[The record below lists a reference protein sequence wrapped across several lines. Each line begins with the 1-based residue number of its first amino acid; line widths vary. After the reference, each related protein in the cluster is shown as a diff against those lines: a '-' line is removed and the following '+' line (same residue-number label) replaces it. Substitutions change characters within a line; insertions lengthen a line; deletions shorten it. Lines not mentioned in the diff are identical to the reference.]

1 MLRLAGIVDKRRDKK
16 RTVDRSLRM
25 YDGFPMTTV
34 RLMRDDEWDA
44 VAELIF
50 SSTNRWYQK
59 HLNRTCFGGDDAS
72 VARVFPEVYGALD
85 PGQALVA
92 EVDGVLAG
100 SCFVHPRETHVSL
113 GIMNAAQEFAGR
125 GVARAL
131 LDEVIRL
138 ADGKPVRLVS
148 SALNLDSYSL
158 YTRAGFAP
166 YALYQDMLFPEGRG
180 LECPA
185 EGVRPAM
192 LGDVDAMVA
201 LEDRISGIRRA
212 GDFRHFIENPE
223 GIWSVSVMEGSDGL
237 VGFLASVDHPG
248 CRMLG
253 PGVMGNT
260 ECALALITAELKRF
274 EGASPVFLIPAE
286 EHELIAR
293 LYAAGAR
300 NCELHVAQCLGVA
313 RKPSGV
319 VMPSFLP
326 ESA

>member
-1 MLRLAGIVDKRRDKK
+1 M
-16 RTVDRSLRM
+16 
-25 YDGFPMTTV
+25 
-34 RLMRDDEWDA
+34 MRDDEWDA

-50 SSTNRWYQK
+50 RSTNGWYEK
-59 HLNRTCFGGDDAS
+59 HLNRGCFGGDDPL

-113 GIMNAAQEFAGR
+113 GIMNAAPGFAGK

-131 LDEVIRL
+131 LDEVIQR
-138 ADGKPVRLVS
+138 AEGKPVRLVS

-158 YTRAGFAP
+158 YTRAGFSP
-166 YALYQDMLFPEGRG
+166 YALYQDMVFPEGRG
-180 LECPA
+180 LECA
-185 EGVRPAM
+185 TTGVRPAE

-201 LEDRISGIRRA
+201 LEETISGIRRG

-223 GIWSVSVMEGSDGL
+223 GIWSVSVMDADDGL
-237 VGFLASVDHPG
+237 AGFLASVDHPG

-253 PGVMGNT
+253 PGAIGNT
-260 ECALALITAELKRF
+260 ESALALIAAELKRF
-274 EGASPVFLIPAE
+274 GDASPVFLVPATE
-286 EHELIAR
+286 RELVAQ
-293 LYAAGAR
+293 LYTAGAR
-300 NCELHVAQCLGVA
+300 NCELHVAQCLGEA
-313 RKPSGV
+313 RAPAGI

>member
-1 MLRLAGIVDKRRDKK
+1 
-16 RTVDRSLRM
+16 
-25 YDGFPMTTV
+25 
-34 RLMRDDEWDA
+34 MRDDEWDA

-50 SSTNRWYQK
+50 TSTNGWYEK
-59 HLNRTCFGGDDAS
+59 HLNRSCFGGDDPS

-85 PGQALVA
+85 PGEALVA

-113 GIMNAAQEFAGR
+113 GIMNAAAEFAGR

-131 LDEVIRL
+131 LAEVICR
-138 ADGKPVRLVS
+138 AEGKPVRLVS

-158 YTRAGFAP
+158 YTRVGFVP
-166 YALYQDMLFPEGRG
+166 YALYQDMVFPEGRG
-180 LECPA
+180 LEYPTT
-185 EGVRPAM
+185 GVRQAE
-192 LGDVDAMVA
+192 LADVDAMVA
-201 LEDRISGIRRA
+201 LEERVSGIRRG
-212 GDFRHFIENPE
+212 GDFRHFIENAV
-223 GIWSVSVMEGSDGL
+223 GIWSVSVVEGSDGL

-260 ECALALITAELKRF
+260 ESALALIAAELKRF
-274 EGASPVFLIPAE
+274 GGVSPVFLIPAAE
-286 EHELIAR
+286 RELVAR

-313 RKPSGV
+313 REPSGI